1 MKAIAISKMDKYL
14 LELVLLSSVF
24 DPHNYWKSHWNS
36 HMYVGMFITY
46 CFSLLLGIVRLATKA
61 DM

>member
-24 DPHNYWKSHWNS
+24 DPHNYWKSH
-36 HMYVGMFITY
+36 
-46 CFSLLLGIVRLATKA
+46 
-61 DM
+61 